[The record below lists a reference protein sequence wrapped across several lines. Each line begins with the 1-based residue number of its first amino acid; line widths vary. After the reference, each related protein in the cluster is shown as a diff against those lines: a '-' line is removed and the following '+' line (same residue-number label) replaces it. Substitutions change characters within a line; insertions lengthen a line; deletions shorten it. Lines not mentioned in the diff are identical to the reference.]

1 MKVVKW
7 CRKKWNE
14 HNMMYIY
21 HKQCK
26 IKQKNRWNSSNGQ
39 IHWFPID
46 FQWKCYRD
54 LKHPTSCKNFTAAVG
69 QNHALIHT
77 QCLNLLKCSFFIWD
91 LPWLNGG
98 PTASDYFRSQM
109 KLGPDNPISHKMLWV
124 TKEIWWPVGC
134 VLWSVRCCVALRRT
148 L

>member
-1 MKVVKW
+1 MKMKVVKW
-7 CRKKWNE
+7 CRKKWND

-21 HKQCK
+21 HKQCE

-39 IHWFPID
+39 IPWFPID

-54 LKHPTSCKNFTAAVG
+54 LKHPTSRKNFTAVLG

-98 PTASDYFRSQM
+98 PTASDCFQISDEIGSRQSNLSQNVVSYQRDLM
-109 KLGPDNPISHKMLWV
+109 AGRLRVVVCSL
-124 TKEIWWPVGC
+124 
-134 VLWSVRCCVALRRT
+134 LRCVA
-148 L
+148 